1 MDRSKSSN
9 LARFPHV
16 ATPSGY
22 LRQMIYSWGP
32 HASANPDTRR
42 EATRSTEWSTASEN
56 KISNLLQN
64 LGRRSSILTDQNCAD
79 SIAKQKKKMWRCS
92 IFQWWPDD
100 IFRPTLTTSLPPS
113 PIREITRVCQKLKWP
128 EMALSFRESCPLL
141 NLFLETVCLSEL
153 NKKLAFSYR

>member
-64 LGRRSSILTDQNCAD
+64 LGRRSSILTDQSCAD

-100 IFRPTLTTSLPPS
+100 IFRPTLTTSLPPAQS
-113 PIREITRVCQKLKWP
+113 VRLHESVKNLNGQKWSSVF
-128 EMALSFRESCPLL
+128 ASHVNFQI
-141 NLFLETVCLSEL
+141 LFLETVCLSEL
-153 NKKLAFSYR
+153 NKKLSFSYR